1 MNQPSD
7 QGRLID
13 LARGEIEADLL
24 ITNVQLVNTLSGEIS
39 RENVAAADGLILGFG
54 DYPAKKVFDGRE
66 AFLCPGFI
74 DAHLH
79 IESSLL
85 TPVEFAR
92 AAARRGTSS
101 VVCDPH
107 EIANVLG
114 VQGLEYFIRS
124 TRDLPLKIHFM
135 LPSCVPATHME
146 TAGAELSA
154 RDLERLLNNYP
165 DRFTGLGEMM
175 NFPGLLYKDPEVLAK
190 LRTAGARPIDGHA
203 PGLSGKDLNAYI
215 LAGPQ
220 SDHECESLEEARE
233 KLAKGMHI
241 MIREGTSAHNLKN
254 LLPMVSESNWPGF
267 SLVCDDRHPE
277 DLHKLGH
284 LDHNL
289 RLAVAQG
296 LDPVRAVQMVSINP
310 ARHFGLK
317 RQGAIAPGYAADMVL
332 VKDLENFEVRQV
344 FLNGLD
350 LDEACFESRVPVPG
364 NSMHVALL
372 DDDSLKIPAGTG
384 RLRAIGLVPGQIV
397 TREVHVNPRIENGL
411 AEADPD
417 RDLVK
422 LAVVERH
429 EASGN
434 IGLGFV
440 QGLGL
445 KKGALASTVAHDAH
459 NLILAGT
466 SDRDMLTAARAAVDM
481 GGGLVAALEG
491 RVLAALPL
499 PVAGLM
505 STSSL
510 EETVVSMHRLHEA
523 CKVLGLK
530 DHDVFMNISFLSL
543 PVIPELKLTDKGLV
557 DVNKFSFVD
566 LWTK

>member
-1 MNQPSD
+1 MSRD
-7 QGRLID
+7 QSRLID

-24 ITNVQLVNTLSGEIS
+24 ITDVHLVNTLSGEIS
-39 RENVAAADGLILGFG
+39 RVSVAAADGLIIGFG
-54 DYPAKKVFDGRE
+54 DYPARKVFNGRG

-79 IESSLL
+79 IESTLL

-92 AAARRGTSS
+92 AAARRGTSA

-146 TAGAELSA
+146 TAGAELRA
-154 RDLERLLNNYP
+154 MDLERLLNNYP
-165 DRFTGLGEMM
+165 DRFLGLGEMM
-175 NFPGLLYKDPEVLAK
+175 NFPGLLSRDPEVLAK
-190 LRTAGARPIDGHA
+190 LRSVGERPIDGHA

-220 SDHECESLEEARE
+220 SDHECVNLEEAGE

-241 MIREGTSAHNLKN
+241 MIREGTSARNLED
-254 LLPMVSESNWPGF
+254 LLPLVTESNWPGF

-277 DLHKLGH
+277 DLHELGH
-284 LDHNL
+284 LDPNL

-296 LDPVRAVQMVSINP
+296 LDPVRAVQLVSINP

-317 RQGAIAPGYAADMVL
+317 RQGAIAPGFAADMVL
-332 VKDLENFEVRQV
+332 VKDLKSFEVLQV
-344 FLNGLD
+344 FLKGLAI
-350 LDEACFESRVPVPG
+350 DEAFFESRVPVPG

-372 DDDSLKIPAGTG
+372 DDDSLRIPAGPG

-397 TREVHVNPRIENGL
+397 TREVQVESRIEKSL
-411 AEADPD
+411 AVADPA
-417 RDLVK
+417 RDLAK

-481 GGGLVAALEG
+481 GGGLVAVLEG
-491 RVLAALPL
+491 QVLAALPL

-505 STSSL
+505 SASSL
-510 EETVVSMHRLHEA
+510 EDTVLSMRRMHEA
-523 CKVLGLK
+523 CNVLGLK
-530 DHDVFMNISFLSL
+530 DGGAFMTLSFLSL

-557 DVNKFSFVD
+557 DVNRFCFVD
-566 LWTK
+566 LWAK